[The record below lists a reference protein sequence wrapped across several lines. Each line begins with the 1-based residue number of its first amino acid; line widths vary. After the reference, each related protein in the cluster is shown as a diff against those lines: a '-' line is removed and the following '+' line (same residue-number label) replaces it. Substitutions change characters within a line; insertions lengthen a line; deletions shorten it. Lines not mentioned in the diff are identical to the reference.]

1 MKRIKCTVSYDGT
14 LFNGYQ
20 RQPGQRTVQGEIESA
35 LNKICKQS
43 VTIHSSGRTDAGVH
57 AYGQVFHFDS
67 DLSMDGGRYAKAL
80 NSILPEDIYV
90 LDSQEVHPDFHSRY
104 HCKVKE
110 YRYKMS
116 LNEYNPLNRH
126 YVYYHRRPLDVERMR
141 EAMGYLLGT
150 HDFTS
155 FCGNLDEVNKERT
168 IYKAELLDDEGEL
181 TFIFVGNGFLRYMIR
196 IMVGT
201 MIQVGE
207 GRKLPND
214 IKHILSMKD
223 RRLAG
228 HTAKPQGL
236 YLHRVEYPE
245 EVLVVPSKKIE

>member
-1 MKRIKCTVSYDGT
+1 M
-14 LFNGYQ
+14 
-20 RQPGQRTVQGEIESA
+20 
-35 LNKICKQS
+35 
-43 VTIHSSGRTDAGVH
+43 
-57 AYGQVFHFDS
+57 
-67 DLSMDGGRYAKAL
+67 

-104 HCKVKE
+104 HGKVKE